1 MAIDR
6 NKDKLIFLSVCGSKT
21 YFLWKTSSC
30 SQRLRDERK
39 LQHNSV
45 QPSCTQHCMQK
56 VLFWSGH
63 LGISNER
70 IQGKLLVEKKRKY
83 LKSVKLAAEI
93 LKAGTWETRQ

>member
-1 MAIDR
+1 
-6 NKDKLIFLSVCGSKT
+6 
-21 YFLWKTSSC
+21 
-30 SQRLRDERK
+30 
-39 LQHNSV
+39 
-45 QPSCTQHCMQK
+45 MQK

-70 IQGKLLVEKKRKY
+70 IQGKLLVEKKQKY